1 MAADTDV
8 GTGTKITFSTD
19 YFLRP
24 ETIQLNG
31 PTREAVDT
39 THLRIAGAT
48 ATATVGR
55 TKIPARTYDPGT
67 MDVTWQ
73 FDEESAPPI
82 TSTAEAVTITFPS
95 TNTYS
100 CLGFFTDFSLSVDE
114 GKTMAS
120 GTITFTG
127 NWTF

>member
-8 GTGTKITFSTD
+8 GMGTVITFSTD

-24 ETIQLNG
+24 ETISLNG
-31 PTREAVDT
+31 ISREAVDT
-39 THLRIAGAT
+39 THLRTTGDGT
-48 ATATVGR
+48 TTSGR

-73 FDEESAPPI
+73 YDEESAPPI
-82 TSTAEAVTITFPS
+82 TAAAENITITFPS

-100 CLGFFTDFSLSVDE
+100 ASGFLTDFSLSVDE
-114 GKTMAS
+114 GKMMAS
-120 GTITFTG
+120 GTITFSG

>member
-1 MAADTDV
+1 MAADTNV
-8 GTGTKITFSTD
+8 GTGTVITFSSN

-24 ETIQLNG
+24 ETIALNG
-31 PTREAVDT
+31 ISRAAVDT
-39 THLRIAGAT
+39 THLRTTGDGT
-48 ATATVGR
+48 TTSGR

-73 FDEESAPPI
+73 FDETESPPI
-82 TSTAEAVTITFPS
+82 TGAAEAITITFPS

-100 CLGFFTDFSLSVDE
+100 CSGFLTDFSLSIDE
-114 GKTMAS
+114 GKMMAS
-120 GTITFTG
+120 GTITFSG